1 MNGIPKSRKA
11 EKTTRR
17 SRHPKDPIKPNLASR
32 MQAEKATEAEGSTKY
47 PTNYEKTL
55 EKNASQ
61 WKPLACTLRRPIQSR
76 ATTAT
81 PLRKKFKKYDQ
92 NLQEPDIRRD
102 EMLRFRQLTE
112 MTMPR
117 RNISRNA
124 HCDMDSQE
132 VLPEV
137 L

>member
-1 MNGIPKSRKA
+1 
-11 EKTTRR
+11 
-17 SRHPKDPIKPNLASR
+17 
-32 MQAEKATEAEGSTKY
+32 
-47 PTNYEKTL
+47 
-55 EKNASQ
+55 
-61 WKPLACTLRRPIQSR
+61 
-76 ATTAT
+76 
-81 PLRKKFKKYDQ
+81 LRKKFKKYDQ
-92 NLQEPDIRRD
+92 NLQEPDTRRD

>member
-1 MNGIPKSRKA
+1 M
-11 EKTTRR
+11 ET
-17 SRHPKDPIKPNLASR
+17 AS
-32 MQAEKATEAEGSTKY
+32 MHS
-47 PTNYEKTL
+47 PTPYSK
-55 EKNASQ
+55 
-61 WKPLACTLRRPIQSR
+61 QSDDGDTI
-76 ATTAT
+76 A
-81 PLRKKFKKYDQ
+81 KKVQKYDQ
-92 NLQEPDIRRD
+92 NLQEPDTRRD